1 MRIFKIITIA
11 VLYLLLAIP
20 AAEAKD
26 FNAETFTLK
35 NGLQVVVIPN
45 HRTPV
50 VTHMIWYKFG
60 AADERPGKSGIA
72 HFVERLMFR
81 GTSHVPDGQFSLI
94 VKKLGGN
101 ENAFTTHDYTAFYQ
115 DIAVAHLPRVME
127 MEADRMTNMTLDDD
141 QVASER
147 QVNIEERRQRIDNL
161 PQAKFEE
168 QLMSALFINNPYDIP
183 AIGWRQELESLTR
196 EDAMTTYKA
205 WYAPN
210 NAILVVSG
218 DITAD
223 ELKPLAE
230 KYYGDIPAS
239 TTVPE
244 RNRPLPA
251 PLVAEIQIT
260 YKDARVGIPL
270 VTKVYRAPRGS
281 DTLELLTEISGGSTA
296 SRLYKDLVI
305 DQKLA
310 ISAGADYDPISLND
324 TTFSIYAS
332 PAPGT
337 TVQQLEAAL
346 DAEVKKIAVDGVTPE
361 ELKSAQHRAVAAR
374 VYYLDSLQGPAILF
388 GRALASGFD
397 MDYLENWT
405 NRIGKLNVADVN
417 KAAKALFSADNIPV
431 TGFLLPQE
439 GAAPGAQ
446 SKAPLVPP
454 RAFTG
459 GER

>member
-11 VLYLLLAIP
+11 ALYLLLVIP

-45 HRTPV
+45 HRAPV

-60 AADERPGKSGIA
+60 AADEHPGKSGIA
-72 HFVERLMFR
+72 HFVEHLMFK
-81 GTSHVPDGQFSLI
+81 GTSHVPEGQFSLI

-101 ENAFTTHDYTAFYQ
+101 DNAFTTHDYTAFYQ
-115 DIAVAHLPRVME
+115 DIAIPHLPRVME
-127 MEADRMTNMTLDDD
+127 MEADRMTNLTLDDD

-147 QVNIEERRQRIDNL
+147 QVIIEERHQRIDNQ

-168 QLMSALFINNPYDIP
+168 QLMSALFVNHPYGTP
-183 AIGWRQELESLTR
+183 VIGWLHEMEGLTR
-196 EDAMTTYKA
+196 EDALTTYKT

-218 DITAD
+218 DITAA

-230 KYYGDIPAS
+230 KYYGDIPSAE
-239 TTVPE
+239 VPE

-251 PLVAEIQIT
+251 PLIAEIQVT
-260 YKDARVGIPL
+260 YKDPRVGIPL
-270 VTKVYRAPRGS
+270 VTKAYRAPRGS
-281 DTLELLTEISGGSTA
+281 DALELLTEISGGSTT

-310 ISAGADYDPISLND
+310 VSAGADYDPISLND

-332 PAPGT
+332 PTPGT
-337 TVQQLEAAL
+337 TIQQLETAL
-346 DAEVKKIAVDGVTPE
+346 ETEVKKIAADGITPE
-361 ELKSAQHRAVAAR
+361 ELKSAQHRTVAVR
-374 VYYLDSLQGPAILF
+374 VYYLDSLQGPALLF

-405 NRIGKLNVADVN
+405 NRIDKLNVAEVN
-417 KAAKALFSADNIPV
+417 KTAKALFSTDNIPV

-439 GAAPGAQ
+439 GAASGAQ
-446 SKAPLVPP
+446 RKAPLVPP
-454 RAFTG
+454 RTFTG